1 MTPPAPA
8 CRIRSLEQGDR
19 PGWDRLY
26 QGYAE
31 FYAVPQT
38 PQMRDTVFGWLMD
51 PSHECEGLVAE
62 AEEGEL
68 LGLTHFRPFAS
79 PLRAV
84 TNCFLDD
91 LFVTPEARGSGA
103 AAALIEEVQRRA
115 SERGWKVLRWITADD
130 NYRARGVYDRLA
142 TRTGWITYDMAP

>member
-19 PGWDRLY
+19 PAWDRLY

-31 FYAVPQT
+31 FYGVPQT
-38 PQMRDTVFGWLMD
+38 QQMRDTVFAWLMD
-51 PSHECEGLVAE
+51 PSNECEGLVAE
-62 AEEGEL
+62 AEDGEL

-103 AAALIEEVQRRA
+103 AAALIEEVRRRA

>member
-8 CRIRSLEQGDR
+8 CRIRSLQQGDR

-31 FYAVPQT
+31 FYGVTQT

-62 AEEGEL
+62 AEDGEL

-103 AAALIEEVQRRA
+103 AAALIEEVRRRA